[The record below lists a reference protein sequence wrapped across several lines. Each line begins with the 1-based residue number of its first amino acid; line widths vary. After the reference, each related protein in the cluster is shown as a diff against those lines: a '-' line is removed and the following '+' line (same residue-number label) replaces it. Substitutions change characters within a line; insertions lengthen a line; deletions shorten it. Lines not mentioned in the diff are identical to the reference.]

1 MRNLPED
8 IAARLYDLLSGTAFG
23 DLSEADAAFVLQ
35 HLTETEY
42 EHLRQLEAGVH
53 QSLLSAPASAK
64 PDPALQGRLQAALRQ
79 KHARSRGVA
88 WWQRPVPAYQ
98 LAVAALLPVLFF
110 YASALWQTNP
120 PIPATPPV
128 QVVYQKIVDTLY
140 LPARE
145 VKAQM
150 LQAVKPIDVLR
161 EQKSKRASRSV
172 PKVEPAEVLAPQ
184 AEALPMLA
192 LQPFV
197 PSAPSNKGFASRS
210 LSDDS
215 ALTRFI
221 VKVN

>member
-8 IAARLYDLLSGTAFG
+8 IAARLYDLLADTAFSE
-23 DLSEADAAFVLQ
+23 LSEAEAAFVLQ
-35 HLTETEY
+35 HISEAEY
-42 EHLRQLEAGVH
+42 GHLRQLEAGVR
-53 QSLLSAPASAK
+53 QSMLSAPAAR
-64 PDPALQGRLQAALRQ
+64 PDPAVRSRLQAALRQ
-79 KHARSRGVA
+79 KHARPLATA

-110 YASALWQTNP
+110 YASTLRKTAP
-120 PIPATPPV
+120 PLPATPPV

-150 LQAVKPIDVLR
+150 QQAVKPVDVLQG
-161 EQKSKRASRSV
+161 QKSKRASRSV
-172 PKVEPAEVLAPQ
+172 PTAAPAEVSAPQ
-184 AEALPMLA
+184 AEAVPMLA

-210 LSDDS
+210 LSDDT